1 MKKALIFTII
11 FIVFILTYF
20 LQINFF
26 SWFRIAGVM
35 PNLFIIFILI
45 LGLFTGRAVGVTCGI
60 VVRYITGFLYREKYR
75 NISNNV
81 WNCRFY
87 GRVFRKKFFKR

>member
-1 MKKALIFTII
+1 MKKALIFTIL

-35 PNLFIIFILI
+35 PNLFIVLILI
-45 LGLFTGRAVGVTCGI
+45 LGLFTGRAIGVTCGI
-60 VVRYITGFLYREKYR
+60 VVRYIARFFYRQKCSEYQQ
-75 NISNNV
+75 
-81 WNCRFY
+81 
-87 GRVFRKKFFKR
+87 